1 MIGARTTAGR
11 QRSSR
16 SWPWSVGLAL
26 LVIGFVAAGQWNSS
40 AVREELRT
48 DAQRVLADQA
58 VSFEQ
63 EQQALRT
70 QIEDLE
76 ARVRTA
82 QEQAEGSQAA
92 LAGLNEQVRQAELA
106 AGLTPVFGPG
116 VIAEI
121 ADSNR
126 PVPAGEDPAR
136 YLVLVDDLR
145 DLVAALWAA
154 GAEAISI
161 NGERLTARTS
171 VSGAGASILINVT
184 PYSPPYRIEAIG
196 PEGLLERY
204 LADPTFAIVNQ
215 RIEAFGLEFATVA
228 QDELHLPAY
237 VGLTGFTHGRAVT
250 EGE

>member
-1 MIGARTTAGR
+1 MSSVMARRAR
-11 QRSSR
+11 APQ
-16 SWPWSVGLAL
+16 SWAWSLAL
-26 LVIGFVAAGQWNSS
+26 ALVVIGFISAGQWNGS
-40 AVREELRT
+40 ALRRELRT
-48 DAQRVLADQA
+48 DAQQVLAQQA
-58 VSFEQ
+58 ADLEI

-70 QIEDLE
+70 QIETLE
-76 ARVRTA
+76 AQVREAQTA
-82 QEQAEGSQAA
+82 AEGSQAA

-106 AGLTPVFGPG
+106 AGLTPVVGPG
-116 VIAEI
+116 IVAEI
-121 ADSNR
+121 ADSKR

-196 PEGLLERY
+196 APGLLERY
-204 LADPTFAIVNQ
+204 LADPTFAVVNQ
-215 RIEAFGLEFATVA
+215 RIEAYGLEFATVA
-228 QDELHLPAY
+228 EDEVHLPAY
-237 VGLTGFTHGRAVT
+237 VGLTGFTHGRAVP
-250 EGE
+250 EEQ

>member
-1 MIGARTTAGR
+1 MSSVMARRTRAP
-11 QRSSR
+11 Q
-16 SWPWSVGLAL
+16 SWAWSLAL
-26 LVIGFVAAGQWNSS
+26 ALVVIGFISAGQWNGS
-40 AVREELRT
+40 ALRRELRT
-48 DAQRVLADQA
+48 DAQQVLAQQA
-58 VSFEQ
+58 ADLEI

-70 QIEDLE
+70 QIETLE
-76 ARVRTA
+76 SRVREAQTA
-82 QEQAEGSQAA
+82 AEGSQAA

-106 AGLTPVFGPG
+106 AGLTPVVGPG
-116 VIAEI
+116 IVAEI
-121 ADSNR
+121 ADSKR

-196 PEGLLERY
+196 APGLLERY
-204 LADPTFAIVNQ
+204 LADPTFAVVNQ
-215 RIEAFGLEFATVA
+215 RIEAYGLEFATVA
-228 QDELHLPAY
+228 EDEVHLPAY
-237 VGLTGFTHGRAVT
+237 VGLTGFTHGRAVP
-250 EGE
+250 EEQ

>member
-1 MIGARTTAGR
+1 MARRTRAP
-11 QRSSR
+11 Q
-16 SWPWSVGLAL
+16 SWAWSLAL
-26 LVIGFVAAGQWNSS
+26 ALVVIGFISAGQWNGS
-40 AVREELRT
+40 ALRRELRT
-48 DAQRVLADQA
+48 DAQQVLAQQA
-58 VSFEQ
+58 ADLEI

-70 QIEDLE
+70 QIETLE
-76 ARVRTA
+76 SRVREAQTA
-82 QEQAEGSQAA
+82 AEGSQAA

-106 AGLTPVFGPG
+106 AGLTPVVGPG
-116 VIAEI
+116 IVAEI
-121 ADSNR
+121 ADSKR

-196 PEGLLERY
+196 APGLLERY
-204 LADPTFAIVNQ
+204 LADPTFAVVNQ
-215 RIEAFGLEFATVA
+215 RIEAYGLEFATVA
-228 QDELHLPAY
+228 EDEVHLPAY
-237 VGLTGFTHGRAVT
+237 VGLTGFTHGRAVP
-250 EGE
+250 EEQ

>member
-1 MIGARTTAGR
+1 MIGTGSTVR
-11 QRSSR
+11 QGGPSR
-16 SWPWSVGLAL
+16 SWAWSMAFAL
-26 LVIGFVAAGQWNSS
+26 LVIGFVASGQWNSS
-40 AVREELRT
+40 AVRQELRT
-48 DAQRVLADQA
+48 DAQQVLADQTA
-58 VSFEQ
+58 LFEQ

-76 ARVRTA
+76 ARIQSA
-82 QEQAEGSQAA
+82 QEQAEGSQTA

-106 AGLTPVFGPG
+106 AGLTPVVGPG
-116 VIAEI
+116 VVVEI

-126 PVPAGEDPAR
+126 PVPPGEDPAR

-145 DLVAALWAA
+145 DLVAALWAG

-171 VSGAGASILINVT
+171 ISGAGASILINVT

-196 PEGLLERY
+196 APGLLDRY
-204 LADPTFAIVNQ
+204 LADPTFAVVNQ
-215 RIEAFGLEFATVA
+215 RIEAYGLEFATAA

-237 VGLTGFTHGRAVT
+237 VGLTGFTHGRAVL
-250 EGE
+250 EEE